1 MAFVREIAERITVLH
16 LGQVLAEGNV
26 EQIETQ
32 SESARGLSGIEGD
45 RLMLK
50 LTNVDSYYD
59 RSHILHAVC
68 LGHTDR
74 EGDGYPR
81 PQRHRQDHAAED
93 ADGSHRPDG
102 QAKSA
107 STERRSARI
116 RRFRRARAGIAYVP
130 QGREIIPDFTI
141 RENILMGGVRR
152 ARTASARSRTLV
164 PELFPYL
171 MDNLDAPGGVLS
183 GGQQQ
188 QLAIARALAADPK
201 IILLDEPNE
210 GIQPSIV
217 EEIEAIIISLNRE
230 VGLTV
235 VLVEQ
240 NVSFARQASH
250 GFAMMEKG
258 RVVVS
263 GAISELSDDIVHR
276 HMAV

>member
-1 MAFVREIAERITVLH
+1 
-16 LGQVLAEGNV
+16 
-26 EQIETQ
+26 
-32 SESARGLSGIEGD
+32 
-45 RLMLK
+45 MLR

-68 LGHTDR
+68 LDIPIGKVTAVLGRNGTGKTTLLKTLMGLTDR
-74 EGDGYPR
+74 MEGQISLNG
-81 PQRHRQDHAAED
+81 
-93 ADGSHRPDG
+93 
-102 QAKSA
+102 
-107 STERRSARI
+107 TEI
-116 RRFRRARAGIAYVP
+116 GKDPTFRRARAGIAYVP
-130 QGREIIPDFTI
+130 QGREIIPDFSI
-141 RENILMGGVRR
+141 RENILMGAF
-152 ARTASARSRTLV
+152 ARTDGKRQIPELV

-171 MDNLDAPGGVLS
+171 MDNLERAGGVLS

-217 EEIEAIIISLNRE
+217 EEIEAIIIRLNRE

-258 RVVVS
+258 RIVVA
-263 GAISELSDDIVHR
+263 GAISELSDEMVHR

>member
-1 MAFVREIAERITVLH
+1 
-16 LGQVLAEGNV
+16 
-26 EQIETQ
+26 
-32 SESARGLSGIEGD
+32 
-45 RLMLK
+45 MLK
-50 LTNVDSYYD
+50 LNNVDSYYD

-68 LGHTDR
+68 LDIPIGKVTAVLGRNGTGKTTLLKTLMGLTDR
-74 EGDGYPR
+74 MEGQISLNG
-81 PQRHRQDHAAED
+81 
-93 ADGSHRPDG
+93 
-102 QAKSA
+102 
-107 STERRSARI
+107 TEI
-116 RRFRRARAGIAYVP
+116 GKDPTFRRARAGIAYVP
-130 QGREIIPDFTI
+130 QGREIIPDFSI
-141 RENILMGGVRR
+141 RENILMGAFARADGRR
-152 ARTASARSRTLV
+152 QIPELV

-171 MDNLDAPGGVLS
+171 MDNLERAGGILS

-217 EEIEAIIISLNRE
+217 EEIEAIIIRLNRE

-250 GFAMMEKG
+250 CFAMMEKG
-258 RVVVS
+258 RIVVA
-263 GAISELSDDIVHR
+263 GAIAELSDDMVHR

>member
-1 MAFVREIAERITVLH
+1 
-16 LGQVLAEGNV
+16 
-26 EQIETQ
+26 
-32 SESARGLSGIEGD
+32 
-45 RLMLK
+45 MLK

-59 RSHILHAVC
+59 RSHILHAVGLDIPIGKVTAV
-68 LGHTDR
+68 LGRNGTGKTTLLKTLMGLTDR
-74 EGDGYPR
+74 MEGQISLNG
-81 PQRHRQDHAAED
+81 
-93 ADGSHRPDG
+93 
-102 QAKSA
+102 
-107 STERRSARI
+107 TEIGRNPT
-116 RRFRRARAGIAYVP
+116 FRRARAGIAYVP

-141 RENILMGGVRR
+141 RENILMGAF
-152 ARTASARSRTLV
+152 ARTDGKRQIPELV

-171 MDNLDAPGGVLS
+171 MDNLERAGGVLS

-217 EEIEAIIISLNRE
+217 EEIEAIIIRLNRE

-250 GFAMMEKG
+250 CFAMMEKG
-258 RVVVS
+258 RIVVA
-263 GAISELSDDIVHR
+263 GAITELSDEMVHR

>member
-1 MAFVREIAERITVLH
+1 
-16 LGQVLAEGNV
+16 
-26 EQIETQ
+26 
-32 SESARGLSGIEGD
+32 
-45 RLMLK
+45 MLK

-68 LGHTDR
+68 LDIPIGKVTAVLGRNGTGKTTLLKTLMGLTDR
-74 EGDGYPR
+74 MEGQINLDGKEIGKDP
-81 PQRHRQDHAAED
+81 
-93 ADGSHRPDG
+93 
-102 QAKSA
+102 
-107 STERRSARI
+107 T
-116 RRFRRARAGIAYVP
+116 FRRARAGIAYVP
-130 QGREIIPDFTI
+130 QGREIIPDFSI
-141 RENILMGGVRR
+141 RENILMGAF
-152 ARTASARSRTLV
+152 ARGDGKRQIPELV

-171 MDNLDAPGGVLS
+171 MENLERAGGVLS

-217 EEIEAIIISLNRE
+217 EEIEAIIIRLNRE

-250 GFAMMEKG
+250 CFAMMEKG

-263 GAISELSDDIVHR
+263 GAISELSDEMVHR

>member
-1 MAFVREIAERITVLH
+1 
-16 LGQVLAEGNV
+16 
-26 EQIETQ
+26 
-32 SESARGLSGIEGD
+32 
-45 RLMLK
+45 MLK

-68 LGHTDR
+68 LDIPIGKTTAVLGRNGTGKTTLLKTLMGLTDR
-74 EGDGYPR
+74 MEGQINLDGKEIGKDP
-81 PQRHRQDHAAED
+81 
-93 ADGSHRPDG
+93 
-102 QAKSA
+102 
-107 STERRSARI
+107 T
-116 RRFRRARAGIAYVP
+116 FRRARAGIAYVP

-141 RENILMGGVRR
+141 RENILMGAF
-152 ARTASARSRTLV
+152 ARVDGKRQIPELV

-171 MDNLDAPGGVLS
+171 MDNLERAGGVLS

-217 EEIEAIIISLNRE
+217 EEIEAIIIRLNRE
-230 VGLTV
+230 IGLTV

-250 GFAMMEKG
+250 CFAMMEKG

-263 GAISELSDDIVHR
+263 GAISELSDEMVHR

>member
-1 MAFVREIAERITVLH
+1 
-16 LGQVLAEGNV
+16 
-26 EQIETQ
+26 
-32 SESARGLSGIEGD
+32 
-45 RLMLK
+45 MLK

-68 LGHTDR
+68 LDIPIGKVTAVLGRNGTGKTTLLKTLMGLTDR
-74 EGDGYPR
+74 MEGKISLDG
-81 PQRHRQDHAAED
+81 
-93 ADGSHRPDG
+93 
-102 QAKSA
+102 
-107 STERRSARI
+107 TEI
-116 RRFRRARAGIAYVP
+116 GKDPTFRRARAGIAYVP
-130 QGREIIPDFTI
+130 QGREIIPDFSI
-141 RENILMGGVRR
+141 RENILMGAFAR
-152 ARTASARSRTLV
+152 ADGKRQIPELV

-171 MDNLDAPGGVLS
+171 MDNLERAGGVLS

-217 EEIEAIIISLNRE
+217 EEIEAIIIRLNRE

-250 GFAMMEKG
+250 CFAMMEKG

-263 GAISELSDDIVHR
+263 GAISELSDDMVHR

>member
-1 MAFVREIAERITVLH
+1 
-16 LGQVLAEGNV
+16 
-26 EQIETQ
+26 
-32 SESARGLSGIEGD
+32 
-45 RLMLK
+45 MLK

-68 LGHTDR
+68 LDIPIGKVTAVLGRNGTGKTTLVKTLMGLTDR
-74 EGDGYPR
+74 MEGKISLDG
-81 PQRHRQDHAAED
+81 
-93 ADGSHRPDG
+93 
-102 QAKSA
+102 
-107 STERRSARI
+107 TEI
-116 RRFRRARAGIAYVP
+116 GKHPTFRRARAGIAYVP

-141 RENILMGGVRR
+141 RENILMGAFAR
-152 ARTASARSRTLV
+152 ADGKRQIPELV

-171 MDNLDAPGGVLS
+171 MDNLERAGGVLS

-217 EEIEAIIISLNRE
+217 EEIEAVIIRLNRE

-240 NVSFARQASH
+240 NVLFARQASH
-250 GFAMMEKG
+250 RFAMMEKG
-258 RVVVS
+258 RIVVA
-263 GAISELSDDIVHR
+263 GAIAELSDEMVHR

>member
-1 MAFVREIAERITVLH
+1 
-16 LGQVLAEGNV
+16 
-26 EQIETQ
+26 
-32 SESARGLSGIEGD
+32 
-45 RLMLK
+45 MLK

-68 LGHTDR
+68 LDIPIGRVTTVLGRNGTGKTTLLKTLMGLTDR
-74 EGDGYPR
+74 M
-81 PQRHRQDHAAED
+81 
-93 ADGSHRPDG
+93 DG
-102 QAKSA
+102 QISLDG
-107 STERRSARI
+107 TEI
-116 RRFRRARAGIAYVP
+116 GKDPTFRRARAGIAYVP
-130 QGREIIPDFTI
+130 QGREIIPDFSI
-141 RENILMGGVRR
+141 RENILMGAFAR
-152 ARTASARSRTLV
+152 ADGKREIPELV

-171 MDNLDAPGGVLS
+171 IENLERAGGVLS

-188 QLAIARALAADPK
+188 QLAIARALAANPK

-217 EEIEAIIISLNRE
+217 EEIEAIIIRLNRE

-250 GFAMMEKG
+250 CFAMMEKG
-258 RVVVS
+258 RIIAS
-263 GAISELSDDIVHR
+263 GAIEELSDEMVHR